1 MYKGIYKKITLFF
14 FAIILLINQSCEK
27 DPVLYSVSVNVNPVE
42 AGSVSPKYGLYEY
55 NEKAVITATPNP
67 FYGFK
72 FWSGYDK
79 SNSSTIVLNMN
90 ECFELTANFIKIDD
104 DEDGV
109 LNNIDICNNTAKGS
123 PVDSIGC
130 SLNQNDSDNDGI
142 PDDLDIC
149 KGTRPN
155 AIVNSKGCEYE
166 IFSFSI
172 NGITIIAEDES
183 EVGMQQ
189 EFNGNIYTVVDSA
202 ILYEMVNN
210 GEDLSYIVTSKV
222 TDMSFLFDQKDIN
235 GDITSWDT
243 SNVKNFQY
251 MFKDTSFNQDISSWN
266 TSSAES
272 FTGMFQGSDFN
283 QDISSWN
290 TFNVKDMSYMFNDSS
305 FNQDISSW
313 NVSNVEDMTG
323 MFQGSSFNQ
332 DISSWDVS
340 SLKKI
345 AFMFS
350 NSDFNQ
356 DISSWN
362 ITLVETCSG
371 FAEGTYL
378 TSLDIPYLICDQD
391 VNLTP
396 EKESFGSN
404 DDIIVTEN
412 GDNIIFVNTDTT
424 LTNDRIWTLD
434 ATVVVKDGITLTI
447 EPGTIIKATENY
459 SSLVIEKGGKIFAE
473 GTPELPIVFTDN
485 NDFLSY
491 KEYDRISPNR
501 LSNQYG
507 YWGGIIILGSAIIGE
522 NDDQDNLSTLG
533 SGYSF
538 SNYGG
543 FDDTES
549 SGVLKYISIRHAGG
563 DNLASLTLAGVGS
576 GTIVENI
583 EVFSSKTDGIRIYG
597 GASNLKYLSISN
609 VLDDAIDID
618 EGYNGSIE
626 NTYIIL
632 SENSDTNIEAD
643 GTEHSSGQNNR
654 PSYFNNIHTI
664 LNINSTK
671 VNQLG
676 HWRSFISGYFSNFS
690 YENITIQKIKG
701 IDNTTYKGTCQA
713 SIISNCLNNND
724 LLFSNFNFI
733 GNVDLEYIFSNTQIT
748 NYSNWSSASDL
759 INLEWTDFRVWTNYY
774 RLFNQ

>member
-1 MYKGIYKKITLFF
+1 MYRGIYYKITLLFSAF
-14 FAIILLINQSCEK
+14 ILIINQSCEK
-27 DPVLYSVSVNVNPVE
+27 DPVLYSVSVSVDPIE
-42 AGSVSPKYGLYEY
+42 AGSVTPEYGLYEY

-67 FYGFK
+67 FYGFT

-109 LNNIDICNNTAKGS
+109 LNNIDLCNNTPRGLA
-123 PVDSIGC
+123 VDSSGC
-130 SLNQNDSDNDGI
+130 SLNQKDSDSDGI
-142 PDDLDIC
+142 PDDIDLC
-149 KGTRPN
+149 METRPN
-155 AIVNSKGCEYE
+155 ANVNSKGCEFE
-166 IFSFSI
+166 IFSFSS
-172 NGITIIAEDES
+172 NGITIIAADES

-210 GEDLSYIVTSKV
+210 GEDLSYVVTSKV
-222 TDMSFLFDQKDIN
+222 NDMSFLFDQNEIN

-243 SNVKNFQY
+243 SNVSYFQY
-251 MFKDTSFNQDISSWN
+251 MFKDSSFNQDISSWD
-266 TSSAES
+266 TSSANYLN
-272 FTGMFQGSDFN
+272 GMFQGSDFN

-290 TFNVKDMSYMFNDSS
+290 TFNVTDMSYTFKDSS

-362 ITLVETCSG
+362 ITSVDTCSG

-378 TSLDIPYLICDQD
+378 TFIDIPYLICDQD

-404 DDIIVTEN
+404 DDIIETES
-412 GDNIIFVNTDTT
+412 GDNIIFVNDDTT

-434 ATVVVKDGITLTI
+434 ATVVVKDGVTLTI

-485 NDFLSY
+485 NDLLSY

-501 LSNQYG
+501 FSNQYG
-507 YWGGIIILGSAIIGE
+507 YWGGIIILGAAIIGE
-522 NDDQDNLSTLG
+522 NDGQDNLATLG

-543 FDDTES
+543 FDDSQS

-563 DNLASLTLAGVGS
+563 DNLSSLTLAGVGS
-576 GTIVENI
+576 GTIIENI

-597 GASNLKYLSISN
+597 GSSNLKYLSISN

-618 EGYNGSIE
+618 EGYHGSIE

-632 SENSDTNIEAD
+632 SDNSDSNIEAD
-643 GTEHSSGQNNR
+643 GTEHSSGQNNS
-654 PSYFNNIHTI
+654 PSYFNNIHTV
-664 LNINSTK
+664 LDVNPTK

-690 YENITIQKIKG
+690 YQNITIQKIKG
-701 IDNTTYKGTCQA
+701 IDNTTYKGTCQT
-713 SIISNCLNNND
+713 SIVSSCLNNDD
-724 LLFSNFNFI
+724 LFFSNFNFI
-733 GNVDLEYIFSNTQIT
+733 GDVDLDYIFSNTQIS
-748 NYSNWSSASDL
+748 NYLNWSSISDS

-774 RLFNQ
+774 RLFN